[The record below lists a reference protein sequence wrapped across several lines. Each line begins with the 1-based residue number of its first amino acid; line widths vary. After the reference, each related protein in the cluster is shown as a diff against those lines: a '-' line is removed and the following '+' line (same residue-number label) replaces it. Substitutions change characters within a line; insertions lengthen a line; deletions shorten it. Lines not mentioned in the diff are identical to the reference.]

1 MKKRPFLFLCTLFLT
16 AVVLISWGVTGH
28 RTIGRIAANH
38 LNPQATA
45 AVRELLGNETLADAS
60 TWADEVR
67 NQPEYKH
74 TGPWH
79 YINLPL
85 GLSEPDFEKTV
96 KGMTQ
101 ENVYS
106 ALLQQEHILGST
118 ASSKGQKIEALKF
131 IVHFIGDLH
140 QPMHVSREED
150 KGGNTILVNYAG
162 VGTNLHA
169 LWDSKLLDHLGLDD
183 QQLASTCDHAGAAQV
198 AAWQSDPLI
207 KWIWESY
214 EISSKLYAE
223 IDAMNGRSIDDSYY
237 QAHIQIVEQRIEM
250 AGVRLAGVLNRIF
263 ANGLAA
269 SSPGT
274 SASATSPFGN
284 ATASGNGS
292 SSGNGD
298 AQAAAGSGMAK
309 TIDIHDAANHYNEYV
324 QVCAKVYG
332 YKALDNL
339 TLVNLG
345 AAYPDQLLTVVLRG
359 DAKDAYNGWDGQT
372 ICVTGKIVSY
382 KDKPEIVVTDPK
394 MVVVAKL

>member
-1 MKKRPFLFLCTLFLT
+1 MNKKQFLFLCTLFVT
-16 AVVLISWGVTGH
+16 AIALISWGVTGH

-38 LNPQATA
+38 LSPQASA
-45 AVRELLGNETLADAS
+45 AVRELLGNETLAEAS
-60 TWADEVR
+60 TWPDEVR
-67 NQPEYKH
+67 SQPEYKH

-85 GLSEPDFEKTV
+85 GLGEPDFEKTV

-106 ALLQQEHILGST
+106 ALLQQEQVLGST
-118 ASSKGQKIEALKF
+118 ASSKEQKIEALKF

-150 KGGNTILVNYAG
+150 KGGNTIQVNYSG

-183 QQLASTCDHAGAAQV
+183 QQLAQKVDQVSAAQV
-198 AAWQSDPLI
+198 AAWQNDPLI

-237 QAHIQIVEQRIEM
+237 QAHIQIVQQRIEM

-263 ANGLAA
+263 ASGLATSSAGVAVPA
-269 SSPGT
+269 SGT
-274 SASATSPFGN
+274 PVTSGSAATGVAQATAGSAT
-284 ATASGNGS
+284 
-292 SSGNGD
+292 
-298 AQAAAGSGMAK
+298 AK
-309 TIDIHDAANHYNEYV
+309 TIDIHEVANHYNEYV
-324 QVCAKVYG
+324 QVSAKVYG
-332 YKALDNL
+332 YKALDNM

-345 AAYPDQLLTVVLRG
+345 AAYPDQPLTIVLRG
-359 DAKDAYNGWDGQT
+359 DAKDIYNGWNGQT
-372 ICVTGKIVSY
+372 ISVTGKIVSY

-394 MVVVAKL
+394 MVVVAKQ

>member
-1 MKKRPFLFLCTLFLT
+1 MKKRQFLFLCTLFVT

-38 LNPQATA
+38 LSPQATA
-45 AVRELLGNETLADAS
+45 AVRELLGNETLAEAS

-67 NQPEYKH
+67 NQPDYKH
-74 TGPWH
+74 TGSWH

-106 ALLQQEHILGST
+106 ALLQQEQVLGST

-150 KGGNTILVNYAG
+150 KGGNTIQVNYAG
-162 VGTNLHA
+162 AGTNLHA

-183 QQLASTCDHAGAAQV
+183 QQLASTRDHAGAAQV

-223 IDAMNGRSIDDSYY
+223 VDAMNGRSIDDTYY

-269 SSPGT
+269 SS
-274 SASATSPFGN
+274 
-284 ATASGNGS
+284 ASGTPGAGGS
-292 SSGNGD
+292 PVTGTGGT
-298 AQAAAGSGMAK
+298 QAIAGSGTAK
-309 TIDIHDAANHYNEYV
+309 TIDIHDAANHYSEYV
-324 QVCAKVYG
+324 QVCGKVYG

-359 DAKDAYNGWDGQT
+359 DAKDIYNGWDGQT
-372 ICVTGKIVSY
+372 ICVSGKVVAY

-394 MVVVAKL
+394 TVVVSKQ

>member
-1 MKKRPFLFLCTLFLT
+1 MNKKQFLSLSTLFVT
-16 AVVLISWGVTGH
+16 AIALISWGVTGH

-38 LNPQATA
+38 LSPQASA
-45 AVRELLGNETLADAS
+45 AVRELLGNETLAEAS
-60 TWADEVR
+60 TWPDEVR
-67 NQPEYKH
+67 SQPEYKH

-79 YINLPL
+79 YINLPI

-106 ALLQQEHILGST
+106 ALLQQEQVLGST
-118 ASSKGQKIEALKF
+118 ASSKEQKIEALKF

-150 KGGNTILVNYAG
+150 KGGNTIQVNYSG

-183 QQLASTCDHAGAAQV
+183 QQLAQKVDQVSAAQV
-198 AAWQSDPLI
+198 SAWQSDPLI

-223 IDAMNGRSIDDSYY
+223 IDAMNSRSIDDSYY
-237 QAHIQIVEQRIEM
+237 QAHIQIVQQRIEM

-263 ANGLAA
+263 ASGLAT
-269 SSPGT
+269 S
-274 SASATSPFGN
+274 SASGTPVTSGN
-284 ATASGNGS
+284 AAT
-292 SSGNGD
+292 GD
-298 AQAAAGSGMAK
+298 AQATAGSATAK

-324 QVCAKVYG
+324 QVSAKVYG
-332 YKALDNL
+332 YKALDNM

-345 AAYPDQLLTVVLRG
+345 AAYPDQLLTIVLRG

-372 ICVTGKIVSY
+372 ISVTGKIVSY

-394 MVVVAKL
+394 QVVVAKQ

>member
-1 MKKRPFLFLCTLFLT
+1 MT
-16 AVVLISWGVTGH
+16 AVMLISWGVTGH

-38 LNPQATA
+38 LSPEASA
-45 AVRELLGNETLADAS
+45 AVRELLGNETLAEAA

-67 NQPEYKH
+67 NQPDYKH

-85 GLSEPDFEKTV
+85 GLTEPAFEKAV
-96 KGMTQ
+96 KGMAQ

-106 ALLQQEHILGST
+106 ALLQQEQVLGST
-118 ASSKGQKIEALKF
+118 ASSKEQKIEALKF

-150 KGGNTILVNYAG
+150 KGGNTIQVNYAG

-183 QQLASTCDHAGAAQV
+183 QQLAQKVDQVSAAQV
-198 AAWQSDPLI
+198 TAWQSDPLI

-237 QAHIQIVEQRIEM
+237 QAHIQIVQQRIEM

-263 ANGLAA
+263 ASGLAA
-269 SSPGT
+269 SSASGIPATGT
-274 SASATSPFGN
+274 PVTGGGAATGNAQPVGAGDGN
-284 ATASGNGS
+284 AT
-292 SSGNGD
+292 
-298 AQAAAGSGMAK
+298 
-309 TIDIHDAANHYNEYV
+309 TIDIQDAAKHYNENV
-324 QVCAKVYG
+324 KVCAKVYG
-332 YKALDNL
+332 YKALENL

-345 AAYPDQLLTVVLRG
+345 AAYPDQLLTVVLKG
-359 DAKDAYNGWDGQT
+359 DARSAGSGLDGQT

-382 KDKPEIVVTDPK
+382 KDKPEIVVTDPALIVLMK
-394 MVVVAKL
+394 Q

>member
-1 MKKRPFLFLCTLFLT
+1 MNKRQILLLCTLLVT
-16 AVVLISWGVTGH
+16 AVALISWGVTGH

-38 LNPQATA
+38 LSPQASA
-45 AVRELLGNETLADAS
+45 AIRELLGNETLAEAS

-67 NQPEYKH
+67 NQPNYKH
-74 TGPWH
+74 TAPWH

-85 GLSEPDFEKTV
+85 GLSEPDFEKAV

-101 ENVYS
+101 ENVYG
-106 ALLQQEHILGST
+106 AVLQQEQVLSST
-118 ASSKGQKIEALKF
+118 ASSREQKIEALKF

-150 KGGNTILVNYAG
+150 KGGNTIQVNYAG

-183 QQLASTCDHAGAAQV
+183 QQLAQKCDQVSAAQV

-223 IDAMNGRSIDDSYY
+223 IDAMNSRSIDDSYY
-237 QAHIQIVEQRIEM
+237 QAHIQIIQQRIEM

-269 SSPGT
+269 S
-274 SASATSPFGN
+274 
-284 ATASGNGS
+284 TASGTPVTG
-292 SSGNGD
+292 GNAATGN
-298 AQAAAGSGMAK
+298 AQATADSGTAK

-324 QVCAKVYG
+324 QVCARVYG

-359 DAKDAYNGWDGQT
+359 DARSLSSGLDGQT

-394 MVVVAKL
+394 MVVVAKQ

>member
-1 MKKRPFLFLCTLFLT
+1 MNKRQILSLCTLFVT

-38 LNPQATA
+38 LSPEASA
-45 AVRELLGNETLADAS
+45 AVRELLGNETLAEAS

-67 NQPEYKH
+67 NQPDYKH

-85 GLSEPDFEKTV
+85 GLTEPAFEKAV
-96 KGMTQ
+96 KGMAQ

-106 ALLQQEHILGST
+106 ALLQQEQVLGST
-118 ASSKGQKIEALKF
+118 ASSRQQKIEALKF
-131 IVHFIGDLH
+131 IIHFIGDLH

-150 KGGNTILVNYAG
+150 KGGNTIQVNYAG

-183 QQLASTCDHAGAAQV
+183 QQLAQKVDQVSAAQV
-198 AAWQSDPLI
+198 TAWQSDPLI

-237 QAHIQIVEQRIEM
+237 QAHIQIVQQRIEM

-263 ANGLAA
+263 ASGLAT
-269 SSPGT
+269 STPGGT
-274 SASATSPFGN
+274 ASAAGTPV
-284 ATASGNGS
+284 TTGS
-292 SSGNGD
+292 SD
-298 AQAAAGSGMAK
+298 AK
-309 TIDIHDAANHYNEYV
+309 LIDIHDAANHYNEYV
-324 QVCAKVYG
+324 QVSAKVYG
-332 YKALDNL
+332 YKALDNM

-345 AAYPDQLLTVVLRG
+345 AAYPDQLLTIVLRG

-372 ICVTGKIVSY
+372 ISVTGKIVSY

-394 MVVVAKL
+394 QVVVAKQ

>member
-1 MKKRPFLFLCTLFLT
+1 MNKRQILLLCTLFVT
-16 AVVLISWGVTGH
+16 AIALISWGVTGH

-38 LNPQATA
+38 LSPEASA
-45 AVRELLGNETLADAS
+45 AVRELLGNETLAEAS

-67 NQPEYKH
+67 SQPDYKH

-85 GLSEPDFEKTV
+85 GLTEPAFEKAV
-96 KGMTQ
+96 KGMAQ

-106 ALLQQEHILGST
+106 ALLQQEQVLGST
-118 ASSKGQKIEALKF
+118 ASSKEQKIEALKF

-150 KGGNTILVNYAG
+150 KGGNTIQVNYAG

-183 QQLASTCDHAGAAQV
+183 QQLAQKVDQVSAAQV
-198 AAWQSDPLI
+198 TAWQSDPLI

-237 QAHIQIVEQRIEM
+237 QAHIQIVQQRIEM

-263 ANGLAA
+263 ASGLAA
-269 SSPGT
+269 SSASGIPATGT
-274 SASATSPFGN
+274 PVTGGGAATGNAQPVGAGDGN
-284 ATASGNGS
+284 AT
-292 SSGNGD
+292 
-298 AQAAAGSGMAK
+298 
-309 TIDIHDAANHYNEYV
+309 TIDIQDAAKHYNENV
-324 QVCAKVYG
+324 KVCAKVYG
-332 YKALDNL
+332 YKALENL

-345 AAYPDQLLTVVLRG
+345 AAYPEQLLTVVLKG
-359 DAKDAYNGWDGQT
+359 DARSAGSGLDGQT
-372 ICVTGKIVSY
+372 ICVAGKIVSY
-382 KDKPEIVVTDPK
+382 KDKPEIVVTDPALIVLTK
-394 MVVVAKL
+394 Q

>member
-1 MKKRPFLFLCTLFLT
+1 MNKRQILLLCTLFVT
-16 AVVLISWGVTGH
+16 AIALISWGVTGH

-38 LNPQATA
+38 LSPEASA
-45 AVRELLGNETLADAS
+45 AVRELLGNETLAEAS

-67 NQPEYKH
+67 SQPDYKH

-85 GLSEPDFEKTV
+85 GLTEPAFEKAV
-96 KGMTQ
+96 KGMAQ

-106 ALLQQEHILGST
+106 ALLQQEQVLGST
-118 ASSKGQKIEALKF
+118 ASSKEQKIEALKF

-150 KGGNTILVNYAG
+150 KGGNTIQVNYAG

-183 QQLASTCDHAGAAQV
+183 QQLAQKVDQVSAAQV
-198 AAWQSDPLI
+198 TAWQSDPLI

-237 QAHIQIVEQRIEM
+237 QAHIQIVQQRIEM

-263 ANGLAA
+263 ASGLAA
-269 SSPGT
+269 SSASGIPATGT
-274 SASATSPFGN
+274 PVTGGGAATGNAQPVGAGDGN
-284 ATASGNGS
+284 AT
-292 SSGNGD
+292 
-298 AQAAAGSGMAK
+298 
-309 TIDIHDAANHYNEYV
+309 TIDIQDAAKHYNENV
-324 QVCAKVYG
+324 KVCAKVYG
-332 YKALDNL
+332 YKALENL

-345 AAYPDQLLTVVLRG
+345 AAYPDQLLTVVLKG
-359 DAKDAYNGWDGQT
+359 DARSAGSGLDGQT

-382 KDKPEIVVTDPK
+382 KDKPEIVVTDPALIVLMK
-394 MVVVAKL
+394 Q

>member
-1 MKKRPFLFLCTLFLT
+1 MNKRQVLLLSTLFVA
-16 AVVLISWGVTGH
+16 AVALISWGVTGH

-38 LNPQATA
+38 LSPQASA
-45 AVRELLGNETLADAS
+45 AVRELLGNETLAEAS

-67 NQPEYKH
+67 SQPEYRH

-85 GLSEPDFEKTV
+85 GLTEPDFEKTV

-106 ALLQQEHILGST
+106 ALLQQEQVLGST
-118 ASSKGQKIEALKF
+118 ASSKEQKIEALKF

-150 KGGNTILVNYAG
+150 KGGNTIQVNYAG

-183 QQLASTCDHAGAAQV
+183 QQLASTCDHVSAAQV

-214 EISSKLYAE
+214 QISSKLYAE
-223 IDAMNGRSIDDSYY
+223 IDAMKGRSIDDSYY

-269 SSPGT
+269 S
-274 SASATSPFGN
+274 
-284 ATASGNGS
+284 TASGTATTGGS
-292 SSGNGD
+292 AATGAGD
-298 AQAAAGSGMAK
+298 AQTTAGSGMAK
-309 TIDIHDAANHYNEYV
+309 TIDIHDAAKHYNEYV

-345 AAYPDQLLTVVLRG
+345 AAYPDQLLTIVLRG
-359 DAKDAYNGWDGQT
+359 DAKDAYNGLDGQT
-372 ICVTGKIVSY
+372 VCVTGKIVSY

-394 MVVVAKL
+394 MIVVAK

>member
-1 MKKRPFLFLCTLFLT
+1 MNKRQILSLCTLFVT
-16 AVVLISWGVTGH
+16 AVALISWGVTGH

-38 LNPQATA
+38 LSPQASA
-45 AVRELLGNETLADAS
+45 AVRELLGNETLAEAS

-67 NQPEYKH
+67 NQPDYKH

-85 GLSEPDFEKTV
+85 GLTEPAFEKAV

-106 ALLQQEHILGST
+106 ALLQQEQVLGST
-118 ASSKGQKIEALKF
+118 ASSKEQKIEALKF

-150 KGGNTILVNYAG
+150 KGGNTIQVNYAG

-183 QQLASTCDHAGAAQV
+183 QQLAQKVDQVSAAQV

-237 QAHIQIVEQRIEM
+237 QAHIQIVQQRIEM

-263 ANGLAA
+263 ASGLAV

-274 SASATSPFGN
+274 AAPASGTPVTGGSSATGN
-284 ATASGNGS
+284 
-292 SSGNGD
+292 
-298 AQAAAGSGMAK
+298 AQAAAGSGTAK
-309 TIDIHDAANHYNEYV
+309 TIDIHD
-324 QVCAKVYG
+324 
-332 YKALDNL
+332 
-339 TLVNLG
+339 
-345 AAYPDQLLTVVLRG
+345 
-359 DAKDAYNGWDGQT
+359 
-372 ICVTGKIVSY
+372 
-382 KDKPEIVVTDPK
+382 
-394 MVVVAKL
+394 VAKPLQRICTGVREGLWLQGIGQSDAGEPGRSLSRSAADHRATG

>member
-1 MKKRPFLFLCTLFLT
+1 MNKRQILSLCTLFVT
-16 AVVLISWGVTGH
+16 AIVLISWGVTGH

-38 LNPQATA
+38 LSPEASA
-45 AVRELLGNETLADAS
+45 AVRELLGNETLAEAS

-67 NQPEYKH
+67 NQPDYKH

-85 GLSEPDFEKTV
+85 GLTEPAFEKAV
-96 KGMTQ
+96 KGMAQ

-106 ALLQQEHILGST
+106 ALLQQEQVLGST
-118 ASSKGQKIEALKF
+118 ASSRQQKIEALKF
-131 IVHFIGDLH
+131 IIHFIGDLH

-150 KGGNTILVNYAG
+150 KGGNTIQVNYAG

-183 QQLASTCDHAGAAQV
+183 QQLAQKVDQVSAAQV
-198 AAWQSDPLI
+198 TAWQSDPLI

-237 QAHIQIVEQRIEM
+237 QAHIQIVQQRIEM

-263 ANGLAA
+263 ASGLA
-269 SSPGT
+269 T
-274 SASATSPFGN
+274 STAG
-284 ATASGNGS
+284 ATASAAGTPVTTGS
-292 SSGNGD
+292 GD
-298 AQAAAGSGMAK
+298 AK
-309 TIDIHDAANHYNEYV
+309 LIDIHDAANHYDEYV
-324 QVCAKVYG
+324 QVSAKVYG
-332 YKALDNL
+332 HKALDNM

-345 AAYPDQLLTVVLRG
+345 AAYPDQLLTIVLRG

-372 ICVTGKIVSY
+372 ISVTGKIVAY

-394 MVVVAKL
+394 QVAVAKQ

>member
-1 MKKRPFLFLCTLFLT
+1 MNKRQLLFLSILFVT
-16 AVVLISWGVTGH
+16 AVALISWGVTGH

-38 LNPQATA
+38 LSPQASA
-45 AVRELLGNETLADAS
+45 AVRELLGNETLAEAS

-67 NQPEYKH
+67 SQPEYRH

-85 GLSEPDFEKTV
+85 GLTYADFEKTV

-106 ALLQQEHILGST
+106 ALLQQEQVLGST
-118 ASSKGQKIEALKF
+118 ASSTPQKIEALKF
-131 IVHFIGDLH
+131 IVHFVGDLH
-140 QPMHVSREED
+140 QPMHVSRDED
-150 KGGNTILVNYAG
+150 KGGNTIQVNYAG

-183 QQLASTCDHAGAAQV
+183 QQLASTCDHASAAQV

-223 IDAMNGRSIDDSYY
+223 IDAMNSRSIDDSYY

-269 SSPGT
+269 S
-274 SASATSPFGN
+274 
-284 ATASGNGS
+284 TASGTPATGGNAATAGS
-292 SSGNGD
+292 AATVTGD
-298 AQAAAGSGMAK
+298 AQATAGSGTAK

-332 YKALDNL
+332 HKALDNL

-345 AAYPDQLLTVVLRG
+345 AAYPNQLLTIVLRG
-359 DAKDAYNGWDGQT
+359 DAKDAYNGLDGQT
-372 ICVTGKIVSY
+372 VCVMGKVVSY

-394 MVVVAKL
+394 TVVVAKQ

>member
-1 MKKRPFLFLCTLFLT
+1 MNKKQFLFLCTLFVT
-16 AVVLISWGVTGH
+16 AIALISWGVTGH

-38 LNPQATA
+38 LSPQASA
-45 AVRELLGNETLADAS
+45 AVRELLGNETLAEAS
-60 TWADEVR
+60 TWPDEVR
-67 NQPEYKH
+67 SQPEYKH

-85 GLSEPDFEKTV
+85 GLSEAEFEKTV

-106 ALLQQEHILGST
+106 ALLQQEQILGST
-118 ASSKGQKIEALKF
+118 TPTKEQKIEALKF

-150 KGGNTILVNYAG
+150 KGGNTIQVNYSG

-183 QQLASTCDHAGAAQV
+183 QQLAEKVDHVTADQIT
-198 AAWQSDPLI
+198 AWQNDPLI

-214 EISSKLYAE
+214 VISSKLYAE

-237 QAHIQIVEQRIEM
+237 QAHIQIVQQRIEM

-263 ANGLAA
+263 ASGLVTSSAGA
-269 SSPGT
+269 SIP
-274 SASATSPFGN
+274 ASAAGNAQPVGAGNGN
-284 ATASGNGS
+284 AT
-292 SSGNGD
+292 
-298 AQAAAGSGMAK
+298 
-309 TIDIHDAANHYNEYV
+309 TIDVHDAAKHYNEYAK
-324 QVCAKVYG
+324 VCAKVYG
-332 YKALDNL
+332 YKALENL

-345 AAYPDQLLTVVLRG
+345 AAYPDQPLTVVLRG
-359 DAKDAYNGWDGQT
+359 DARSLSSGLDGQT

-382 KDKPEIVVTDPK
+382 KDKPEIVVTDPAMIVMTK
-394 MVVVAKL
+394 Q

>member
-1 MKKRPFLFLCTLFLT
+1 MNKRQILSLCTLFVT

-38 LNPQATA
+38 LSPQASA
-45 AVRELLGNETLADAS
+45 AVRELLGNETLAEAS

-67 NQPEYKH
+67 NQPDYKH

-85 GLSEPDFEKTV
+85 GLTEPAFEQAV

-106 ALLQQEHILGST
+106 ALLQQERVLGST
-118 ASSKGQKIEALKF
+118 ASSKEQKIEALKF

-150 KGGNTILVNYAG
+150 KGGNTIQVNYAG

-183 QQLASTCDHAGAAQV
+183 QQLAQKVDQVSAAQV
-198 AAWQSDPLI
+198 AAWQNDPLI

-237 QAHIQIVEQRIEM
+237 QAHIQIVQQRIEM

-263 ANGLAA
+263 ASGLAVSNA
-269 SSPGT
+269 SGT
-274 SASATSPFGN
+274 PVTSGSLATGN
-284 ATASGNGS
+284 AQATANSGT
-292 SSGNGD
+292 
-298 AQAAAGSGMAK
+298 AK

-324 QVCAKVYG
+324 QVSAVVHG
-332 YKALDNL
+332 YKALDNM

-359 DAKDAYNGWDGQT
+359 DAKDIYSGWDGQT
-372 ICVTGKIVSY
+372 ISVTGKIVSY

-394 MVVVAKL
+394 LVVVAKSK

>member
-1 MKKRPFLFLCTLFLT
+1 MNKRQILSLCTLFVT

-28 RTIGRIAANH
+28 RTIGRIASNH
-38 LNPQATA
+38 LSPQASA
-45 AVRELLGNETLADAS
+45 AVRELLGNETLAEAS

-67 NQPEYKH
+67 NQPDYKH

-85 GLSEPDFEKTV
+85 GLTEPAFEQAV

-106 ALLQQEHILGST
+106 ALLQQEQVLGST
-118 ASSKGQKIEALKF
+118 ASSKQQKIEALKF

-150 KGGNTILVNYAG
+150 KGGNTIQVNYAG

-183 QQLASTCDHAGAAQV
+183 QQLAQKVDQVSAAQV

-237 QAHIQIVEQRIEM
+237 QAHIQIVQQRIEM

-263 ANGLAA
+263 ANGLAV
-269 SSPGT
+269 SSPGAAAPASGT
-274 SASATSPFGN
+274 PGGSSAT
-284 ATASGNGS
+284 
-292 SSGNGD
+292 GD
-298 AQAAAGSGMAK
+298 AQATAGSGTAK
-309 TIDIHDAANHYNEYV
+309 LIDIHDAANHYNEYV
-324 QVCAKVYG
+324 QVSAVVHG
-332 YKALDNL
+332 YKALDNM

-345 AAYPDQLLTVVLRG
+345 AAYPDQLLTIVLRG
-359 DAKDAYNGWDGQT
+359 DAKDIYNGWDGQT
-372 ICVTGKIVSY
+372 ISVTGKIVSY

-394 MVVVAKL
+394 MVVVAKSK